1 VDNLEAEELK
11 DAATQSLLVESRC
24 GFFRPLPTNPGGHYF
39 DCLASLILVGKEEL
53 FMHGGG

>member
-1 VDNLEAEELK
+1 MP
-11 DAATQSLLVESRC
+11 ATQSLLVESRC
-24 GFFRPLPTNPGGHYF
+24 GFFRPLHTNPGGHYF